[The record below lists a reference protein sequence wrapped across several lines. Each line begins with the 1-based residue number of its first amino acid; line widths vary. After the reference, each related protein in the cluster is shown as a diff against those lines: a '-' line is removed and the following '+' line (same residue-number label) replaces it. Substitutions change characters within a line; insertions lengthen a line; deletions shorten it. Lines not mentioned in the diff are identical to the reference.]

1 MHDYCQQHFGLA
13 CMLILVTFNSKTSE
27 QKRTDITKNG
37 GQSEFKY
44 TRIGEGL
51 KIWHL

>member
-1 MHDYCQQHFGLA
+1 MHDYCQQHSGLA
-13 CMLILVTFNSKTSE
+13 CMLILVTFNSKTSKE
-27 QKRTDITKNG
+27 KRIGITKNG

-44 TRIGEGL
+44 TRIEEGL